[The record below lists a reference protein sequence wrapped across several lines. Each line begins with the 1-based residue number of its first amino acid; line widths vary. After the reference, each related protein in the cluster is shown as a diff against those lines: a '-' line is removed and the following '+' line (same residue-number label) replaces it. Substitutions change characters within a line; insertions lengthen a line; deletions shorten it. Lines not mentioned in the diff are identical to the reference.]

1 MHNNSKAVTLINE
14 EKRTVQWFLYLFY
27 IISIGYDIFYYYI
40 LPKYIFQR
48 NIGHNDTLGYW
59 IYVLMFLLLPV
70 ALYLIRNG
78 KQDRVKYFYFLV
90 YSLIIIINDLLTY
103 LGSSSDYESGNVI
116 EIFFLLFSPIFVNR
130 RYYWLVTIGT
140 LVKYLI
146 IGLILSTTNVLA
158 PIVLVTVFAI
168 VAYIFLNRFTGY
180 LRAIEDSFDKQL
192 QGIVK
197 GVIATLELKDPYTR
211 GHSERVAYYALTMA
225 REMEKFS
232 SEELKEFNYA
242 CLLHDVGKIN
252 IPDSILMKPSRLT
265 NEEYEI
271 IKSHPSVGAEAML
284 GVEGLKNGINVI
296 RSHHERWDGKG
307 YPDQLAGECIPLLAR
322 ITSIADAFDAMTSS
336 RSYREAMP
344 MKEAYQIII
353 DGQGT
358 QFDPNLVEMFKK
370 IFPKWVDFH
379 ISYPWVKK

>member
-1 MHNNSKAVTLINE
+1 MRKKELLSGFYVCFI
-14 EKRTVQWFLYLFY
+14 LFQLATTY
-27 IISIGYDIFYYYI
+27 FIIIFYLSTSFIETLDITTHWVIGFMYSCYY
-40 LPKYIFQR
+40 
-48 NIGHNDTLGYW
+48 
-59 IYVLMFLLLPV
+59 LLPV
-70 ALYLIRNG
+70 ALYLIRSG

-103 LGSSSDYESGNVI
+103 LGSSSDYESGNAI

-140 LVKYLI
+140 IVKYLI

-180 LRAIEDSFDKQL
+180 VRAIENSFDKQL

-211 GHSERVAYYALTMA
+211 GHSERVAYYALSMA
-225 REMEKFS
+225 KDMDKFS
-232 SEELKEFNYA
+232 NEELKEFNYA

-284 GVEGLKNGINVI
+284 SVEGLNNGINVI

-344 MKEAYQIII
+344 LQEAYQIII
-353 DGQGT
+353 EGQGT

-370 IFPKWVDFH
+370 IYPKWVDFH
-379 ISYPWVKK
+379 QSYPWVKK